1 MESLFLINPR
11 KRKRRKGRMPP
22 ALAAYWAKKRGGG
35 KKRRKVRVKTRMTN
49 PRRRRRN
56 PKRRRARARRR
67 NPVYHRRR
75 RKVYA
80 SRRRRKNPIRAHRR
94 VRHRRRNP
102 FGQGEI
108 KSVIVPGLIGAGGAI
123 ALAVAYG
130 FATPYLPTSMT
141 SGFFPTIIQAAG
153 ALGIGFLAGKFLGR
167 SAGNAAAVGA
177 LTVIAVN
184 QITPL
189 ISSATSG
196 AVPGMSGFGGLKL
209 GGVGDYVPYRKAIG
223 AYMPG
228 KVMPTGRRGAGMG
241 FISPAPKIGAYMKRR
256 GVGAY
261 MPKAM
266 PMRGFGAADMSGGSG
281 YNGLHDG
288 M

>member
-11 KRKRRKGRMPP
+11 KRKRRRKGKMPP

-35 KKRRKVRVKTRMTN
+35 KKRRKVRVKHRMTN
-49 PRRRRRN
+49 PRKRRRN
-56 PKRRRARARRR
+56 PKRRHARARRR

-80 SRRRRKNPIRAHRR
+80 SRRRKNPIRAHRR

-102 FGQGEI
+102 FGSGEI

-130 FATPYLPTSMT
+130 FATPYLPTSLT

-153 ALGIGFLAGKFLGR
+153 ALGIGMLAGKFLGR

-209 GGVGDYVPYRKAIG
+209 GGVGDYVPYRRPIG

-228 KVMPTGRRGAGMG
+228 KVMPTGRRGSGMG

-261 MPKAM
+261 MPKM
-266 PMRGFGAADMSGGSG
+266 PTRGFGAADMSGGSG